1 MNKVLIIDDDK
12 ELCALIKRSVLSEDI
27 EADFC
32 NTGKEGLQKLKE
44 REYQLVIL
52 DVMMPGMDGFETLEE
67 IRKESSLPI
76 LMFTSKNDSASKVR
90 GLRAGADDYLTK
102 PFDMDELIARIV
114 SLIRRYTRFNQQDG
128 ISQQLEFDGLKIDI
142 ENRSVTT
149 ENGTFELPPKEF
161 DLLLYCAKNQG
172 KILTKQQIYEEVWR
186 EEYFYDDSNIMAIIS
201 RLRKKLEVNP
211 GSPKYIQTIKGI
223 GYRFNKEVS
232 FSMEAVIFL
241 SIIIALFSILVSCFA
256 IRRVKKQIAEITDA
270 LIDVKN
276 GNGNRRILS
285 ATNELVAPLAYEINE
300 IVVSY
305 ESRLSTVRQTEETNR
320 QLMTS
325 LSHDVRTPLTT
336 LIGYLDAAHKGIV
349 TGKDRD
355 DYIETARRKAHD
367 LKEYIDVLF
376 DWFKLNS
383 NEFAMDIN
391 IVEAAELTRNILID
405 WIPIF
410 EDKQIDYNIDIPEQP
425 FRVKLD
431 TDGYMRILNNL
442 IQNVISHSH
451 ADKIEIILSK
461 QEKNMQIRLA
471 DNGIGIEKEDLKHI
485 FERLYKCDKGRSE
498 KGSGLGLS
506 IAHQLVEKMNGTIT
520 ANSTQGTGTEFTL
533 LFPLAN

>member
-1 MNKVLIIDDDK
+1 
-12 ELCALIKRSVLSEDI
+12 
-27 EADFC
+27 
-32 NTGKEGLQKLKE
+32 
-44 REYQLVIL
+44 
-52 DVMMPGMDGFETLEE
+52 
-67 IRKESSLPI
+67 
-76 LMFTSKNDSASKVR
+76 
-90 GLRAGADDYLTK
+90 
-102 PFDMDELIARIV
+102 
-114 SLIRRYTRFNQQDG
+114 
-128 ISQQLEFDGLKIDI
+128 
-142 ENRSVTT
+142 
-149 ENGTFELPPKEF
+149 
-161 DLLLYCAKNQG
+161 
-172 KILTKQQIYEEVWR
+172 
-186 EEYFYDDSNIMAIIS
+186 
-201 RLRKKLEVNP
+201 
-211 GSPKYIQTIKGI
+211 
-223 GYRFNKEVS
+223 
-232 FSMEAVIFL
+232 MEAVIFL

-256 IRRVKKQIAEITDA
+256 IKKKKKQIAEITDA

-336 LIGYLDAAHKGIV
+336 LIGYLDAAHKGVV